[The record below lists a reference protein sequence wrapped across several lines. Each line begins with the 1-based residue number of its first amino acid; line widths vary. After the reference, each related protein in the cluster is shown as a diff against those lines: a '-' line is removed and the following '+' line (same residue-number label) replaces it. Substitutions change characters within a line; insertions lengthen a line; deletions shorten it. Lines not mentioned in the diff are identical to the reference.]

1 MYYSKQK
8 PTIIHYRKLKDF
20 NSDAFIKD
28 LKNIISQ
35 DNQIAKNSNDYFISI
50 PITNMLTNQ
59 EYECFYSSSCFKG
72 N

>member
-8 PTIIHYRKLKDF
+8 PTIIHYRKFKDF

-35 DNQIAKNSNDYFISI
+35 GNQIAKNSNDYMSI

-59 EYECFYSSSCFKG
+59 EYECFYSSSCFKD